1 MSEETWICGQRE
13 NSVVAVNVSKGLA
26 IEPRFLSA
34 KRRQEES
41 RLAAPRCPDENDKFP
56 VRDVNGDPLANR
68 HSAERLADVFD
79 LNGRHGGGAN
89 FLLMVPSARF

>member
-34 KRRQEES
+34 AKRRQEES
-41 RLAAPRCPDENDKFP
+41 RLGAPRWPNENDKLP
-56 VRDVNGDPLANR
+56 VRDVNGDPLADR
-68 HSAERLADVFD
+68 HSAERLAGVFD
-79 LNGRHGGGAN
+79 LNGRHRGEFPPHGP
-89 FLLMVPSARF
+89 FSAL